1 MTVIIYLSA
10 GNILSLTL
18 WAQACGNFQTSG
30 SKVNSCRAS
39 APLSSHEIDGV
50 RKEKERLTAAPEGY
64 NLVEEDHMLVK
75 PFQEF
80 FHLDGAVSY

>member
-1 MTVIIYLSA
+1 MKIRLERKEFSFPRLIVLPLSWHHMA
-10 GNILSLTL
+10 
-18 WAQACGNFQTSG
+18 
-30 SKVNSCRAS
+30 VNSS
-39 APLSSHEIDGV
+39 GQHKIDGV

-80 FHLDGAVSY
+80 FHLGRIGANMLSF